1 MVVGSLVVV
10 TAAGSA
16 EVAGGPP
23 FVVAVDAAVGVAG
36 VGSLAVAESAAAV
49 VGMAVVVRPT
59 VEAAGV
65 ADVGSPT
72 EDDSSAAVAGAGGVG
87 AAGSPVV
94 EVAVGRRAWQ
104 GRCFAIRP

>member
-1 MVVGSLVVV
+1 MV

-23 FVVAVDAAVGVAG
+23 
-36 VGSLAVAESAAAV
+36 AAAV